1 MPVRQNREE
10 RPTNATDL
18 VFLAYEWD
26 TTDALDTLARDAAE
40 LKDSV
45 ESLLV
50 NLVDGFVT
58 SVEWT
63 LATCKWAH
71 AAQNRF
77 ESVMHEHQVVF
88 SMLTTPEERL
98 CVI

>member
-1 MPVRQNREE
+1 MHSDMPR
-10 RPTNATDL
+10 AHL
-18 VFLAYEWD
+18 
-26 TTDALDTLARDAAE
+26 TLSPVMLPSSRIV
-40 LKDSV
+40 LCPCG
-45 ESLLV
+45 V
-50 NLVDGFVT
+50 NLVDSFVT